1 MILFIISHFP
11 REPPHPHH
19 SYECASKIHSSPPKV
34 CFMQRKSSPFSTFSS
49 FSSLGASHHRA
60 KVNQAI
66 ISEINLDRRCSC
78 EAQCPSWRLSFRV
91 EDVLS
96 GAVESMKQDFRSCIY
111 GAHGGCRRQEC
122 IFTSDSFRRLHSQN
136 RCCFRVTT
144 KGFHKRLLGRTHEHS
159 CTPAWSCMSRY

>member
-96 GAVESMKQDFRSCIY
+96 GTVSQRSK
-111 GAHGGCRRQEC
+111 
-122 IFTSDSFRRLHSQN
+122 IFGRAYTVRMVAAAGKSAPTPPSFRRLHSH
-136 RCCFRVTT
+136 RGRCFRVTT